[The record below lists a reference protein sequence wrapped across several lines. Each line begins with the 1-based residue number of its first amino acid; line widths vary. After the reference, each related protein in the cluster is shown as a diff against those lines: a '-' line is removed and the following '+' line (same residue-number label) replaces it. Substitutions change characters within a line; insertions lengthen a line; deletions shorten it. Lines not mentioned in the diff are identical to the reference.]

1 MPLRLIKKKRLCRFN
16 PASFLTTGDQI
27 AGTSD
32 WPKLNMTANP
42 EASKHTEKA
51 NMAVP
56 HHVAITMDGNGRWAE
71 SRGLD
76 VSEGH
81 HAGFENLQRI
91 VADFANRGVAYLTLF
106 AFSTENWDRP
116 ESEVNGILELAI
128 AVIAHEAEQ
137 LNENGVRIKH
147 LGRVDRLSPEL
158 REELELAVKKTENN
172 TLLTLA
178 IAFDYGGRAE
188 IVNAVKELIAEGTR
202 LEEIDESKFAEHL
215 YTADMP
221 DVDLLIRTGGDFR
234 ISNFLLWQTAYSELY
249 FSEIMWPDFYGE
261 HVDLAFE
268 SFNERKRRFGKR
280 I

>member
-1 MPLRLIKKKRLCRFN
+1 
-16 PASFLTTGDQI
+16 
-27 AGTSD
+27 
-32 WPKLNMTANP
+32 MTANP
-42 EASKHTEKA
+42 EASKRSEKTQRP
-51 NMAVP
+51 VP
-56 HHVAITMDGNGRWAE
+56 HHVAIIMDGNGRWAE

-81 HAGFENLQRI
+81 HAGFENLRRV
-91 VADFANRGVAYLTLF
+91 VADFAERGVGYLTLY

-137 LNENGVRIKH
+137 LHENGVRIKH

-158 REELELAVKKTENN
+158 RDELEQAVEKTADN
-172 TLLTLA
+172 TGLTLG

-188 IVNAVKELIAEGTR
+188 IVNAAKQMIEDGVPLD
-202 LEEIDESKFAEHL
+202 EIDERKFTRYL

-234 ISNFLLWQTAYSELY
+234 ISNFLLWQTAYSEFY
-249 FSEIMWPDFYGE
+249 SSETWWPDFYGE
-261 HVDLAFE
+261 HIDRAFE
-268 SFNERKRRFGKR
+268 SFGERQRRFGKR